1 MREREKQTVIDR
13 NTETRR
19 GGDTQ
24 KETQKEK
31 REERERGREGGRKR
45 GGERWEKAVQ
55 TSLQRL

>member
-45 GGERWEKAVQ
+45 GGER
-55 TSLQRL
+55 